1 MDQTLSTVVGL
12 LSLEPDNS
20 PEWLLRAESA
30 LLATWLGPFRL
41 ETDLGELELL
51 LVTVAMPPFW
61 RVCHSGESEEV
72 KLANLDRV
80 LINQTCWLCNSAS
93 HGIDESRPSCSK
105 MGFTES
111 SSSSAM
117 YGCEAAP
124 RRRRTVKLCRNRCR
138 KLQKQQNEK

>member
-51 LVTVAMPPFW
+51 LVTVAMPPLW
-61 RVCHSGESEEV
+61 RVRRGEAGEPRSSSH
-72 KLANLDRV
+72 KSSLLALQ
-80 LINQTCWLCNSAS
+80 LS
-93 HGIDESRPSCSK
+93 ESR
-105 MGFTES
+105 
-111 SSSSAM
+111 
-117 YGCEAAP
+117 
-124 RRRRTVKLCRNRCR
+124 NR
-138 KLQKQQNEK
+138 